1 MPPPSRCSRPAL
13 YPQTQA
19 SHQHGELALCVK
31 HGQHSWEVP
40 EEGDSGHCI
49 PAWPPHV
56 KCPCQMAPL
65 GELPVPLDLTHQAFL
80 NCILTGVQIDIIWWW
95 WVLFQRDHNDK
106 NINCVSMLWAGW
118 GANFP
123 SYGVTV
129 VSWQSDTREP
139 PYVNHSIR
147 WQVLTTTKHLDTKT
161 GKSYF
166 QDPDNLS
173 SLVLNNS
180 SDFLSLSCSNSEKN
194 NTVKSSEITTGILA
208 WNSCYDKE
216 TLHVSHQR
224 HYKILFK
231 VKKTKV

>member
-1 MPPPSRCSRPAL
+1 M
-13 YPQTQA
+13 
-19 SHQHGELALCVK
+19 
-31 HGQHSWEVP
+31 
-40 EEGDSGHCI
+40 
-49 PAWPPHV
+49 
-56 KCPCQMAPL
+56 
-65 GELPVPLDLTHQAFL
+65 
-80 NCILTGVQIDIIWWW
+80 
-95 WVLFQRDHNDK
+95 
-106 NINCVSMLWAGW
+106 
-118 GANFP
+118 
-123 SYGVTV
+123 
-129 VSWQSDTREP
+129 SWQSDTREP

-231 VKKTKV
+231 VKKTKVKWNKDCSNLRKISLRPQKVRKVAEKIAEAQFTIISQQ